1 MSPEVS
7 VVICAKNEEHRL
19 PRQLAALDRQQ
30 GAPEFEV
37 IVVDDGSTDR
47 TREIALSWIAAG
59 GHACSRARVVPGGE
73 DGGIPAA
80 RNRGAL
86 AAQGRVLAFCDAD
99 DEVRPGW
106 VAALAAAAREG
117 TVLGGMVVPRAVAGA
132 NPARLAA
139 RTLTPTSYLPHVS
152 GCNTALL
159 LRDYLT
165 LGGCDESLPRYGFE
179 DVEFSWRA
187 QESGFLL
194 VGVDDAVVDY
204 TLSSSRASV
213 RKRFLLGQGR
223 VLMARRFPRYDGA
236 TYTLRSTLAELL
248 RALRGAVVG
257 SARSRRPDRKALS
270 HVVACAGRV
279 VGAVRHPARRPAPPP
294 RLIPGSA
301 A

>member
-1 MSPEVS
+1 MSLEVS
-7 VVICAKNEEHRL
+7 VVICAKDEERRL

-30 GAPEFEV
+30 GAPDFEV

-47 TREIALSWIAAG
+47 TREVVQAWIAAG
-59 GHACSRARVVPGGE
+59 GHACVGARIVGGGE
-73 DGGIPAA
+73 RGGIPAA

-117 TVLGGMVVPRAVAGA
+117 TVLGGLVVPRAVAGA
-132 NPARLAA
+132 EPERLVA
-139 RTLTPTSYLPHVS
+139 RTLIPTSYLPHVS
-152 GCNTALL
+152 GSTFALL

-165 LGGCDESLPRYGFE
+165 LGGCDESLPRYGFD

-187 QESGFLL
+187 QESGFTLL
-194 VGVDDAVVDY
+194 GLEDAVVDY

-223 VLMARRFPRYDGA
+223 VLMARRFPRYDAA

-257 SARSRRPDRKALS
+257 SVRSRRPDRKAVS

-279 VGAVRHPARRPAPPP
+279 VGAVRHPLRRPAPPP
-294 RLIPGSA
+294 RLIPGSTA
-301 A
+301 